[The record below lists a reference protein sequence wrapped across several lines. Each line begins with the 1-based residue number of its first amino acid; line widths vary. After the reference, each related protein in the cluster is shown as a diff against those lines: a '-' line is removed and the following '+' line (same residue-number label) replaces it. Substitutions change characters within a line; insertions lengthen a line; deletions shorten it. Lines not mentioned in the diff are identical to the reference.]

1 MAAQASV
8 RAKPRVGLS
17 KDRVLRAAIQIADKS
32 GIESLTMRKLAQKLG
47 VEAMTLYY
55 YMTKKDDIL
64 DGILDLVVSEI
75 EMPSQGGDWKAALR
89 GSAISAH
96 EVLLRH
102 PWACRLMMSPARI
115 RPGRLRYM
123 ESLLKRLREAGF
135 SAEMTHH
142 AYHALDSHILGFTMW
157 EVGYTTGIRELPD
170 SGAALRRDLTLAE
183 YPYLVEHMEEHV
195 TASSGGDGES
205 EFEFGLDLIVDGL
218 EEIRVRPARRAPAP
232 ATSSIKTPMTRGTTT
247 RSGWRARTGTPR
259 ATRRRRPSC

>member
-1 MAAQASV
+1 MAAQPSV
-8 RAKPRVGLS
+8 RAKPRVRLS

-32 GIESLTMRKLAQKLG
+32 GIEALTMRKLAQRLG

-75 EMPSQGGDWKAALR
+75 ELPSEGGDWKASLR

-96 EVLLRH
+96 QVLLRH
-102 PWACRLMMSPARI
+102 PWACGLMMAPARI

-123 ESLLKRLREAGF
+123 ESVLKRLREAGF

-157 EVGYTTGIRELPD
+157 EVGYTTGIKELPD
-170 SGAALRRDLTLAE
+170 SGATLRRALTLDE

-195 TASSGGDGES
+195 TASRGDDGEI
-205 EFEFGLDLIVDGL
+205 EFGLDLILDGL
-218 EEIRVRPARRAPAP
+218 EKIRVGRVPVRVGEASDK
-232 ATSSIKTPMTRGTTT
+232 SSTP
-247 RSGWRARTGTPR
+247 
-259 ATRRRRPSC
+259 